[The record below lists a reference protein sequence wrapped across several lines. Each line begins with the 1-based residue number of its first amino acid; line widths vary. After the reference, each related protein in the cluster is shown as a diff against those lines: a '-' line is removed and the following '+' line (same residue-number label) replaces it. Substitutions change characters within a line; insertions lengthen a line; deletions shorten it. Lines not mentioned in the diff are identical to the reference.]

1 MKSTENSRKKNIKI
15 QDLKSDSKRWLMRE
29 YAEKEKEKK
38 KKSEKI
44 SEKLENEFQP
54 EEKPK
59 KKDELEN
66 EFVPINGNPNNIDK
80 LENKFEP
87 IDDIDLNQKPSF
99 NSPPDKSRR
108 IKDKKHI
115 EERDKK
121 YSTEKPLQKI
131 QKVKEKEDFVVFKET
146 GDLAEMFTIIL
157 GDGSI
162 PKDEYSF
169 KVTLNR
175 SEEKQYTKYVN
186 ELMQK
191 LFKQKPYIYEHKDA
205 DAVRMTVN
213 GRKNI
218 RGIINKGLKSG
229 DKKENQVDVPK
240 WIKKNQDF
248 QKRGLRGLVDTDGS
262 IHIHKHNKTLH
273 ISFNNASF
281 PLVKGFKEMSNA
293 LDIETVKISPVKG
306 KNTFTTGMESK
317 KEVTKFLDVVKP
329 KKWEY
334 RVRTFGMVLI
344 SISDPEKRIKIEKE
358 LHKSYPDKRVHHS
371 KDYNDKLRNLCV
383 KHGYD
388 VSNESI
394 IKEIEKM
401 LTYSHNYSRYSKE
414 EKSKLNFHGKNI
426 ISDLKKKLK

>member
-1 MKSTENSRKKNIKI
+1 
-15 QDLKSDSKRWLMRE
+15 
-29 YAEKEKEKK
+29 
-38 KKSEKI
+38 
-44 SEKLENEFQP
+44 LEN
-54 EEKPK
+54 
-59 KKDELEN
+59 D
-66 EFVPINGNPNNIDK
+66 FVPIDDYPNNTDK
-80 LENKFEP
+80 LDNEFEP
-87 IDDIDLNQKPSF
+87 LDDAEIKSKKGHNKLLNEP
-99 NSPPDKSRR
+99 RR
-108 IKDKKHI
+108 IKDEKHI
-115 EERDKK
+115 EERNQK
-121 YSTEKPLQKI
+121 YFTEKPLQKAH
-131 QKVKEKEDFVVFKET
+131 KVKQNEDFVIFKET

-162 PKDEYSF
+162 PKNEHSF

-191 LFKQKPYIYEHKDA
+191 LFKQKPHIYEHKDA

-213 GRKNI
+213 GRKNV
-218 RGIINKGLKSG
+218 RGLINKGLKSG

-293 LDIETVKISPVKG
+293 LNIEPVKISPVKG
-306 KNTFTTGMESK
+306 KNTYTTGMESK
-317 KEVTKFLDVVKP
+317 KEVSKFLDVIKP

-334 RVRTFGMVLI
+334 RARTFGMVLI
-344 SISDPEKRIKIEKE
+344 SISDPEKRVKIEKE
-358 LHKSYPDKRVHHS
+358 LHKTYSDKRVHHS
-371 KDYNDKLRNLCV
+371 KDYNDKLKKLCV

-394 IKEIEKM
+394 IEEIEKM
-401 LTYSHNYSRYSKE
+401 LTYSDNYSRYNKE
-414 EKSKLNFHGKNI
+414 ETIELNFHAKNV
-426 ISDLKKKLK
+426 ISDLKKELK

>member
-1 MKSTENSRKKNIKI
+1 
-15 QDLKSDSKRWLMRE
+15 MRE
-29 YAEKEKEKK
+29 YTEQEKEKK

-59 KKDELEN
+59 KEDELGN
-66 EFVPINGNPNNIDK
+66 DFVPIDDNPNNTDK
-80 LENKFEP
+80 LENEFEP
-87 IDDIDLNQKPSF
+87 IDDTELKPYSDF
-99 NSPPDKSRR
+99 SRHPDEYRR
-108 IKDKKHI
+108 TKDEKHS

-121 YSTEKPLQKI
+121 YFTEKPLQKI
-131 QKVKEKEDFVVFKET
+131 QKVKEKKDFVVFKET

-162 PKDEYSF
+162 PKNEHNF

-213 GRKNI
+213 GRKII
-218 RGIINKGLKSG
+218 RGLINKGLKSG

-240 WIKKNQDF
+240 WIKKNKDF

-262 IHIHKHNKTLH
+262 LHIHKHNKTLH

-293 LDIETVKISPVKG
+293 LNMEPVKISPVKG
-306 KNTFTTGMESK
+306 KNTYTTGMESK
-317 KEVTKFLDVVKP
+317 KEVSKFLDVIKP

-334 RVRTFGMVLI
+334 RARTFGMVLI
-344 SISDPEKRIKIEKE
+344 SISDP
-358 LHKSYPDKRVHHS
+358 
-371 KDYNDKLRNLCV
+371 
-383 KHGYD
+383 
-388 VSNESI
+388 
-394 IKEIEKM
+394 
-401 LTYSHNYSRYSKE
+401 
-414 EKSKLNFHGKNI
+414 
-426 ISDLKKKLK
+426 

>member
-1 MKSTENSRKKNIKI
+1 
-15 QDLKSDSKRWLMRE
+15 MRE
-29 YAEKEKEKK
+29 YTEQEKEKK

-59 KKDELEN
+59 KEDELGN
-66 EFVPINGNPNNIDK
+66 DFVPIDDNPNNTDK
-80 LENKFEP
+80 LENEFEP
-87 IDDIDLNQKPSF
+87 IDDTELKPYSDF
-99 NSPPDKSRR
+99 SRHPDEYRR
-108 IKDKKHI
+108 TKDEKHS

-121 YSTEKPLQKI
+121 YFTEKPLQKI
-131 QKVKEKEDFVVFKET
+131 HKVKEKEDFVVFKET

-162 PKDEYSF
+162 PKNEHSF

-213 GRKNI
+213 GRKII
-218 RGIINKGLKSG
+218 RGLINKGLKSG

-293 LDIETVKISPVKG
+293 LNMEPVKISPVNG
-306 KNTFTTGMESK
+306 KNTYTTGMESK
-317 KEVTKFLDVVKP
+317 KEVSKFLDVIKP

-334 RVRTFGMVLI
+334 RARTFGMVLI
-344 SISDPEKRIKIEKE
+344 SISDPEKRVKIEKE
-358 LHKSYPDKRVHHS
+358 LHKTYPDKRVHHS
-371 KDYNDKLRNLCV
+371 KDYNDKLKDLCV

-388 VSNESI
+388 VSNMSI

-401 LTYSHNYSRYSKE
+401 LTYSDNYSRYNKE
-414 EKSKLNFHGKNI
+414 EKIKLNFHAKNV

>member
-1 MKSTENSRKKNIKI
+1 
-15 QDLKSDSKRWLMRE
+15 MRE
-29 YAEKEKEKK
+29 YTEQEKEKK

-44 SEKLENEFQP
+44 REKLENEFQP
-54 EEKPK
+54 EEKLK
-59 KKDELEN
+59 KNDELEN
-66 EFVPINGNPNNIDK
+66 DFVPIDENPNNTDK
-80 LENKFEP
+80 LENEFEP
-87 IDDIDLNQKPSF
+87 IDDTKLKPYSDF
-99 NSPPDKSRR
+99 SRHPDEYRR
-108 IKDKKHI
+108 TKDEKHS

-121 YSTEKPLQKI
+121 YFTEKPLQKI
-131 QKVKEKEDFVVFKET
+131 HKVKVKEDFVVFKET

-162 PKDEYSF
+162 PKNEHSF

-213 GRKNI
+213 GRKII
-218 RGIINKGLKSG
+218 RGLINKGLKSG

-248 QKRGLRGLVDTDGS
+248 QKRGLRGLVDIDGS

-293 LDIETVKISPVKG
+293 LNIENVKISPVKG
-306 KNTFTTGMESK
+306 KNTYTTGMESK
-317 KEVTKFLDVVKP
+317 KEVSKFLDVIKP

-334 RVRTFGMVLI
+334 RARTFGMVLI
-344 SISDPEKRIKIEKE
+344 SISDPEKRVKIEKE
-358 LHKSYPDKRVHHS
+358 LHKTYTDKRVHHS
-371 KDYNDKLRNLCV
+371 KDYNDKLKNLCV

-401 LTYSHNYSRYSKE
+401 LTYNDNYSRYSKE
-414 EKSKLNFHGKNI
+414 EKIKLNFHAKNV